1 MSRVFTVALLLL
13 VLVAS
18 LALLTGCP
26 KPQEPPVSRPTPE
39 AVPPTAETAVPATGF
54 AWTETPKLDQIPD
67 ADITGMING
76 KPFSA
81 KAVRLKQRDDAIVL
95 EIIDKKPDKPT
106 GMVTGETGVSLYLG
120 RPDATV
126 GLIDNLEYVSG
137 LKDIKTKPHDA
148 IYYYP
153 QGGDKG
159 PMTMN
164 SDWGAAVEI
173 DEWKLAKDP
182 SDPAAL
188 GTVKG
193 KVAIVFADDP
203 KSFVSGK
210 FEGVYYK

>member
-1 MSRVFTVALLLL
+1 MSRIFTVALLLL

-26 KPQEPPVSRPTPE
+26 KPQEKAVSQPTPE
-39 AVPPTAETAVPATGF
+39 PTPPTAEPAAVPATGF
-54 AWTETPKLDQIPD
+54 AWTETPKLDKIPD
-67 ADITGMING
+67 AAVTGMING

-81 KAVRLKQRDDAIVL
+81 KTVRLEKRDGQVVL
-95 EIIDKKPDKPT
+95 QIIDQKPDKPT
-106 GMVTGETGVSLYLG
+106 GMVTGETGASLYLALPEG
-120 RPDATV
+120 KPA
-126 GLIDNLEYVSG
+126 EYVAG
-137 LKDIKTKPHDA
+137 IKDAKKDPADA

-164 SDWGAAVEI
+164 SDWGAALKI

-203 KSFVSGK
+203 KSFVSGT